1 MEILPLWANLILILT
16 SAGLLALA
24 AKVVVDSAVALA
36 KRMGISELVVG
47 LTVVAAG
54 TSAPEFGV
62 TLVAAFRGQSEIS
75 VGNVVGSNI
84 FNLGF
89 ILGGAALL
97 GTIPIAR
104 EMVLRDASV
113 LVGSSLLLVALVSF
127 DLTLSHWDGWI
138 LFSLLVGYLSLI
150 WYQRRDK
157 VHPPFPREVREQ
169 PRALPR
175 RVGGRLLLG
184 LVSVGMASHVLVRSA
199 TVIAQEMG
207 LSEWVIA
214 VTIVA
219 AGTSLP
225 EVATTLAGV
234 ARNHYAVGFGNVIG
248 SDIFNLLG
256 VLGLA
261 GILERMELAPSAQGS
276 LMALAG
282 MTILTLVLMRSGW
295 RLTRTEGRLRIAVAA
310 LRWFLDIFPM
320 HLR

>member
-1 MEILPLWANLILILT
+1 MKRLPLWANLLLIIA

-36 KRMGISELVVG
+36 KRMGISELVMG

-62 TLVAAFRGQSEIS
+62 TLVAAFRGQAEIS
-75 VGNVVGSNI
+75 VGNIVGSNI

-104 EMVLRDASV
+104 EMVLRDAAV
-113 LVGSSLLLVALVSF
+113 LVGSSLLLVALVGF
-127 DLTLSHWDGWI
+127 DLTVSHWDGWI
-138 LFSLLVGYLSLI
+138 LFSLLIGYLSLI
-150 WYQRRDK
+150 WYQRRDRIR
-157 VHPPFPREVREQ
+157 PPFPREVRELQ
-169 PRALPR
+169 KTLPFR
-175 RVGGRLLLG
+175 EAGRLLLG
-184 LVSVGMASHVLVRSA
+184 LVSVGMASHILVRSA
-199 TVIAQEMG
+199 TVVAQAMG

-234 ARNHYAVGFGNVIG
+234 ARRHYAVGFGNVIG
-248 SDIFNLLG
+248 SDIFNQLG

-261 GILERMELAPSAQGS
+261 GILERMEVAPAARGS
-276 LMALAG
+276 LLGLAG
-282 MTILTLVLMRSGW
+282 MTILALILMRSGW
-295 RLTRTEGRLRIAVAA
+295 RLSRPEGLVLVAVAA
-310 LRWFLDIFPM
+310 LRWVLDIFPV
-320 HLR
+320 HLG

>member
-1 MEILPLWANLILILT
+1 MEILPPWANLLLLLA
-16 SAGLLALA
+16 SAALLALSA
-24 AKVVVDSAVALA
+24 RVVVDSAATLA
-36 KRMGISELVVG
+36 QRMGISELLVG

-62 TLVAAFRGQSEIS
+62 TLVAAFQGQNEIS

-97 GTIPIAR
+97 GTIPTAR
-104 EMVLRDASV
+104 EMVWRDTSV
-113 LVGSSLLLVALVSF
+113 LVGSSLLLVILVAS
-127 DLTLSHWDGWI
+127 DLTLNHLDGWI
-138 LFSLLVGYLSLI
+138 LFALLIGYLSLI
-150 WYQRRDK
+150 WIQRRDD
-157 VHPPFPREVREQ
+157 VHPPPPREVGEVA
-169 PRALPR
+169 RALPYR
-175 RVGGRLLLG
+175 EAGRLLLG
-184 LVSVGMASHVLVRSA
+184 IASLGMASHILVRSA
-199 TVIAQEMG
+199 TVMAREMG
-207 LSEWVIA
+207 ISEWVIA

-234 ARNHYAVGFGNVIG
+234 ARNHYAVGIGNVIG

-261 GILERMELAPSAQGS
+261 GILETMELEPSAQGS
-276 LMALAG
+276 LLALAG

-295 RLTRTEGRLRIAVAA
+295 RLSRPEGLVLISVGA
-310 LRWFLDIFPM
+310 LRWLLDVLPTPP
-320 HLR
+320 